1 MCLLDVHVI
10 EQPKHRSRSRSR
22 DRDGNRDGKRSRED
36 RSRDRDS
43 ASSKAE
49 AVVQAALGGGTSAL
63 LPPPPQ
69 HGEGGEKSSK
79 GREQASEGKDKDAI
93 FRYQMD
99 WAAIDRH
106 QVVERKMRA
115 WVVKKIKEYLGEEET
130 TLIKFIMHHLAAHCK
145 PEDLLTELR
154 LVLEDDAD
162 IFVEKLW
169 KVLIYHM
176 VNAGQ

>member
-1 MCLLDVHVI
+1 
-10 EQPKHRSRSRSR
+10 
-22 DRDGNRDGKRSRED
+22 
-36 RSRDRDS
+36 
-43 ASSKAE
+43 
-49 AVVQAALGGGTSAL
+49 VQAALGGGTSAL
-63 LPPPPQ
+63 PPAPPQ
-69 HGEGGEKSSK
+69 QGEGGEKSSK
-79 GREQASEGKDKDAI
+79 GKGEQASEGKDKDAI